1 MKSKPNKYIWVTAA
15 ALLLIA
21 TALLYAQTRSQRG
34 GWGPGMG
41 RGMMGH
47 GFLGHIAQ
55 QLQLTDAQKTQIKT
69 LWDAEK
75 PTMLPLVQQLAEA
88 HKQMLAITANG
99 AFDQDKVAAI
109 ANRQTQTL
117 ARLMVEKEKLQSQ
130 IYNQVL
136 TPEQRAKADQLRQT
150 HAARMDRWLQ
160 NLASAPAE

>member
-1 MKSKPNKYIWVTAA
+1 MNSKRYKYIWVTAA

-34 GWGPGMG
+34 EWGPGMG

-47 GFLGHIAQ
+47 GFLGHMAQ

-75 PTMLPLVQQLAEA
+75 PTMLPLIQQLANA

-99 AFDQDKVAAI
+99 AFDEAKVATI
-109 ANRQTQTL
+109 ANQQSQTL
-117 ARLMVEKEKLQSQ
+117 ARLMIEKEKLQSQ

-136 TPEQRAKADQLRQT
+136 TPEQRAKADQLRQN
-150 HAARMDRWLQ
+150 HAARMDQWLQ
-160 NLASAPAE
+160 RMTSAPAE